1 MLQRSHG
8 ATHRQSADR
17 PGSDRAGSCR
27 AGSRRR
33 STRFLL
39 TALGTTALF
48 ASTATVAL
56 TTAASA
62 STKSTKAA
70 APNLA
75 GVTITFADQFKE
87 YQTILTAANAL
98 QGAQYTVNWQEFV
111 GGPPIIAA
119 ETGGSVDLG
128 DMAETPTIFAQAAG
142 DPVKVVAATLSAN
155 PKVSPFDLVVPATST
170 VKKISQLKGQ
180 SIGVQE
186 GTVEQ
191 YVLIQILKKAG
202 VAYSGVNIENLSVVN
217 AATAVSSGKVGA
229 ALISQPLTAIDLA
242 AGKIRVLA
250 TGAGYTQTIGYLTAS
265 QAALNNPQKA
275 AAIADFIQR
284 FYKAEAFV
292 KLHPQLAINA
302 YVKIYGVTEAEAK
315 QAAAT
320 VVEAA
325 TPITPAIISYQQ
337 TEANTFLKLGLITKQ
352 LNVKGVFD
360 LPLNKSIDAK
370 AGLK

>member
-8 ATHRQSADR
+8 ATRRQGTHRLRTD
-17 PGSDRAGSCR
+17 GLGT
-27 AGSRRR
+27 RRR
-33 STRFLL
+33 STRVLV
-39 TALGTTALF
+39 TALGAAALF
-48 ASTATVAL
+48 GSTAAVAL
-56 TTAASA
+56 APAASA
-62 STKSTKAA
+62 ATKATKAA
-70 APNLA
+70 APNLS
-75 GVTITFADQFKE
+75 GVTITFADQFKQ

-98 QGAQYTVNWQEFV
+98 AGAQYTVNWQEFV
-111 GGPPIIAA
+111 GGPPIVAA

-217 AATAVSSGKVGA
+217 AATAVASGKVAA

-292 KLHPQLAINA
+292 KKNPQIAINT
-302 YVKIYGVTEAEAK
+302 YVKIFGVTPAEAK
-315 QAAAT
+315 EAAAT
-320 VVEAA
+320 VVEAG
-325 TPITPAIISYQQ
+325 TPITPAIIKYQQ
-337 TEANTFLKLGLITKQ
+337 TEANTFLKLGLITTQ
-352 LNVKGVFD
+352 LNVKGIFD
-360 LPLNKSIDAK
+360 LPLNKSISAK